1 MLSFYKQHLKRI
13 RLVFLP
19 EKLGKIKKNLIYMQK
34 DSSLGKKQVSKKDED
49 LAAALRKNLQR
60 RKTVKKSPK
69 VLKTDE

>member
-1 MLSFYKQHLKRI
+1 
-13 RLVFLP
+13 
-19 EKLGKIKKNLIYMQK
+19 MQK